1 MRQILC
7 RILLLM
13 LVCSLIPGLHA
24 LAANEDQI
32 PIIGEFFVPDD
43 YHIKIQG
50 NCSGHGYFYDVAMRQ
65 DGWFAVVYRT
75 STQKED
81 NEGYLSRVFIDIFD
95 ETGDFQKEISVK
107 TDEDVVVRLTD
118 ESLELFFYDHLLCVD
133 LQSEEIS
140 GSRIRAGY
148 ADSSGLREA
157 FNRKEFVVDGWEYRC
172 VRTFTGYTSLVRT
185 KGDTTEV
192 LLSLSGNIPVMN
204 LPFEIAML
212 VGICNGFVIVVVL
225 SGVVV
230 WIMKKRKKGKAPKSS

>member
-7 RILLLM
+7 RILLLI
-13 LVCSLIPGLHA
+13 LVLSLIPGLHSF
-24 LAANEDQI
+24 AANEDQV
-32 PIIGEFFVPDD
+32 PIIGEFAVPDD
-43 YHIKIQG
+43 YYVKIQET
-50 NCSGHGYFYDVAMRQ
+50 CSGHGYFYDVAMRQ

-95 ETGDFQKEISVK
+95 ETGNFQKEISVK
-107 TDEDVVVRLTD
+107 TDENIVVRLT
-118 ESLELFFYDHLLCVD
+118 ETSLELFFYDHLLSVD
-133 LQSEEIS
+133 LQSEEIT

-148 ADSSGLREA
+148 ADNSGLRET

-204 LPFEIAML
+204 LPFERAML
-212 VGICNGFVIVVVL
+212 VSICNGFFIIVVVP
-225 SGVVV
+225 GVVV
-230 WIMKKRKKGKAPKSS
+230 WIMKKRKKGKVN